1 MCCKKYLKDFCTTFQ
16 TELMNLPQTSMPVS
30 QTASEKPSVFYS
42 ASDIAWHTEAG
53 RRANNEDS
61 CAFQIAPDGCAALLV
76 VADGMGGHASGEV
89 ASRLA
94 VDRLLEACARDGF
107 QVSPA
112 GFSQTLQNIHDEI
125 LQTAAKKNELH
136 GMGTTLVAALLRS
149 QSVLVGHV
157 GDSRALQF
165 RGTLVRRLT
174 RDHLYVVDALNI
186 PENRA
191 KEHPQGHMLSQAL
204 GAAGTITP
212 DVEQFEVQA
221 GDLIL
226 LCTDG
231 VGESVPE
238 PQMHAVLQGED
249 LSSCAAVLVRR
260 ALENGSRDNCTV
272 ALARIPAPS
281 VAGTKRL
288 DAIGDLKEAV
298 FQKTVSPTETRDE
311 ETS

>member
-1 MCCKKYLKDFCTTFQ
+1 MTLLSQSLSAPAPETATLK
-16 TELMNLPQTSMPVS
+16 S
-30 QTASEKPSVFYS
+30 AVFYS
-42 ASDIAWHTEAG
+42 ASNIAWHTEAG

-61 CAFQIAPDGCAALLV
+61 CAFQIAPGGGAALVV

-94 VDRLLEACARDGF
+94 VDRLLEAWARDGF
-107 QVSPA
+107 RASSA
-112 GFSQTLQNIHDEI
+112 AFSQTLQSIHDEI
-125 LQTAAKKNELH
+125 LRTAANESGLH
-136 GMGTTLVAALLRS
+136 GMGTTLVAALLHAEG
-149 QSVLVGHV
+149 VLIGHV

-174 RDHLYVVDALNI
+174 RDHLYVVDALGV

-204 GAAGTITP
+204 GASGSVAP
-212 DVEQFEVQA
+212 DVAQFEAQA

-231 VGESVPE
+231 VSESVPE
-238 PQMHAVLQGED
+238 PQMHAVLQGDD
-249 LSSCAAVLVRR
+249 LSACAAVLVRR

-272 ALARIPAPS
+272 AIARVPAPS
-281 VAGTKRL
+281 AEGTTRA
-288 DAIGDLKEAV
+288 DSSADLKEAV
-298 FQKTVSPTETRDE
+298 FQGTEKTTTENAKSRGTE
-311 ETS
+311 ESS